1 MKIFKALLITT
12 ILGFSS
18 IGQVQAEPQSI
29 KRPGWMTDAV
39 IQSILAMNLTESQR
53 GPFRQHLKECLAG
66 IQADVHKVTKRG
78 GFDLEK
84 KFSGPINIAGETLEP
99 KCGYCYQ
106 PSRSQPL
113 TTTWSF
119 KPKLYRSSYRYR
131 TANEFDGTS
140 CSDPSLYAQK
150 L

>member
-18 IGQVQAEPQSI
+18 RGQVQAEPQSI

-84 KFSGPINIAGETLEP
+84 KIQRAN
-99 KCGYCYQ
+99 K
-106 PSRSQPL
+106 
-113 TTTWSF
+113 
-119 KPKLYRSSYRYR
+119 YRWRDFR
-131 TANEFDGTS
+131 TKMRLLLSAEQIPAFNNYLIVQAEALQIEL
-140 CSDPSLYAQK
+140 SLPDSERIRWN
-150 L
+150 